1 MIGKQSST
9 NRVLGFALAAL
20 VSAGASAC
28 AAGMGA
34 TANVGAEAHA
44 SMSAVHVAEI
54 EEGSM
59 GAQRATN
66 AQVRAFA
73 QQLVADHR
81 PFLQQEQQLASQMGL
96 QAAATANVQ
105 LPGLQA
111 GVDVNANT
119 QALMMSIPTSR
130 ALVEQHMR
138 AMADLGDETGAEF
151 DREFMDRQIAAHR
164 QALALATRFEG
175 AVQNTQQRILIAQER
190 AAVQG
195 HLEMATQI
203 RAGL

>member
-1 MIGKQSST
+1 MQFST
-9 NRVLGFALAAL
+9 RRILAAACAAL
-20 VSAGASAC
+20 VSAGATAC

-34 TANVGAEAHA
+34 GGSVDVGAEAHA
-44 SMSAVHVAEI
+44 SMSAVHTAEI
-54 EEGSM
+54 QEGQM
-59 GAQRATN
+59 GARQATN

-96 QAAATANVQ
+96 TAQAGASVQ
-105 LPGLQA
+105 VPGLSA
-111 GVDVNANT
+111 DLGVNANT

-130 ALVEQHMR
+130 MLVEQHAR
-138 AMADLGDETGAEF
+138 AMADLGDEAGAEF

-190 AAVQG
+190 AAVQA
-195 HLEMATQI
+195 HLQAATQI
-203 RAGL
+203 RASLQ